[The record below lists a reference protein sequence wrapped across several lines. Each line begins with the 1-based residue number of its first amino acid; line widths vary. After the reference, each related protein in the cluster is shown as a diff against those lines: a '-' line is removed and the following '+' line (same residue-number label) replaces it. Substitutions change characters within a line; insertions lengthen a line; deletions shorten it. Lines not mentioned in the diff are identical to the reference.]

1 MIAIIDYG
9 AGNVA
14 SLANALEE
22 INAKYII
29 TSDISQIEMS
39 YKIILP
45 GVGEASFAMNKLES
59 KNLVDYIKNT
69 KKPLLGICLGMQ
81 LLTSFTEEN
90 NTKCLDIIKTNCI
103 KFNEDLKIPQ
113 IGWNQVEMIQDDPIF
128 LNVKRNENFY
138 FANSYYNPLNQYSI
152 AKTEYSIEYSSA
164 IKFNNFYGV
173 QFHPEKSSVAGLQLL
188 KNFVELV

>member
-29 TSDISQIEMS
+29 TSEISVIDS
-39 YKIILP
+39 AYKIILP
-45 GVGEASFAMNKLES
+45 GVGEASFAMNKLKS
-59 KNLVDYIKNT
+59 KNLTDFLKNT

-90 NTKCLDIIKTNCI
+90 NTECLDIIKTSCN
-103 KFNEDLKIPQ
+103 KFNNNIKIPQ
-113 IGWNQVEMIQDDPIF
+113 IGWNQVEMIQDDPLF
-128 LNVKRNENFY
+128 LNIKRNDNFY
-138 FANSYYNPLNQYSI
+138 FANSYYNLINENTI

-164 IKFNNFYGV
+164 IKYNNFYGV
-173 QFHPEKSSVAGLQLL
+173 QFHPEKSSLSGLQLL